1 MSWYL
6 ALPLMTPF
14 VTAVLAFLLRASG
27 IGRWVAVA
35 GSVAGLILSVI
46 LMREIMAAGIVTGQM
61 SDWPAPFGITLV
73 ADLLSGIMVVLT
85 AAVGLAVGIYATG
98 EIDDDLEDMGF
109 FAIFQLLLGGV
120 TGAFLTGDLFN
131 LYVWFEVLLIS
142 SFGLL
147 ILGGTRQQI
156 DGAVKYVVLNLVST
170 IVFLCG
176 LGVLYGATGT
186 LNMADLRLA
195 VDASD
200 QQGLITVLSMFFLIA
215 FGMKAAVFPLF
226 FWLPASYHTPT
237 NAVSAIFAG
246 LLSKVGV
253 YALFRSFTLIF
264 DNDPGYTG
272 TLLIWVAAL
281 TMVTGILGA
290 LAQTDIRRVMSYQIV
305 SSIGF
310 LILGLAIGTP
320 LALAGAI
327 FYLIHNVIVKV
338 NLFLVSGVAA
348 RLTGGSSDM
357 ARMGGIYKTAPLV
370 AFLFI
375 VPAFTLAG
383 FPPLTGFWAKVMLVQ
398 AALEVGNGVMV
409 AVALIVSLLTIWS
422 LMIVWARVF
431 WSAHP
436 DGLEPR
442 SADLGAVR
450 LNLLV
455 PIAALGLLSVVIGL
469 FPQTVVDLAQSA
481 AAQLHDPQAYV
492 DAVLGGAP

>member
-6 ALPLMTPF
+6 AMPLMTP
-14 VTAVLAFLLRASG
+14 VLTAVAAYLLRGSG

-35 GSVAGLILSVI
+35 GSALGLVFALMLMNQVI
-46 LMREIMAAGIVTGQM
+46 AAGVVTGQM
-61 SDWPAPFGITLV
+61 SDWPAPFGITLI
-73 ADLLSGIMVVLT
+73 ADLFSGIMVLLT
-85 AAVGLAVGIYATG
+85 AGVGLAVAVYACG
-98 EIDDDLEDMGF
+98 EIDDDLEEMGF
-109 FAIFQLLLGGV
+109 FAIFQLLLAGV

-170 IVFLCG
+170 IIFLCG
-176 LGVLYGATGT
+176 LGLLYGATGT

-195 VDASD
+195 VDNSD
-200 QQGLITVLSMFFLIA
+200 QQGLVTVLSMFFLVA
-215 FGMKAAVFPLF
+215 FAMKAAVFPLF

-237 NAVSAIFAG
+237 SAVSAIFAG

-253 YALFRSFTLIF
+253 YALFRTFTLIF
-264 DNDPGYTG
+264 DNDPAYTQPI
-272 TLLIWVAAL
+272 LYVAAAL

-290 LAQTDIRRVMSYQIV
+290 LAQTDMRRVMSYQIV

-327 FYLIHNVIVKV
+327 FYLVHNIIVKV
-338 NLFLVSGVAA
+338 NLFLVAGVAT
-348 RLTGGSSDM
+348 RLCGSSEM
-357 ARMGGIYKTAPLV
+357 SRMGGVYKTAPLV
-370 AFLFI
+370 ALLFL

-383 FPPLTGFWAKVMLVQ
+383 FPPLTGFWAKVLLVQ
-398 AALEVGNGVMV
+398 AALEAGNWGMV
-409 AVALIVSLLTIWS
+409 ALVLIVSLLTIWS

-431 WSAHP
+431 WAAHP
-436 DGLEPR
+436 EGLEPR
-442 SADLGAVR
+442 TADLAPVR
-450 LNLLV
+450 LHLLL
-455 PIAALGLLSVVIGL
+455 PIAALGLASILIGL
-469 FPQTVVDLAQSA
+469 FPNGLIVLVQAA
-481 AAQLHDPQAYV
+481 AAQLLDPQAYV

>member
-6 ALPLMTPF
+6 AMPLMTPIL
-14 VTAVLAFLLRASG
+14 TAVAAFLLRGSG

-35 GSVAGLILSVI
+35 GSALGLVFALILMGQI
-46 LMREIMAAGIVTGQM
+46 TEAGVVTGQM
-61 SDWPAPFGITLV
+61 SDWPAPFGITLI
-73 ADLLSGIMVVLT
+73 ADIFSGIMVMLT
-85 AAVGLAVGIYATG
+85 AGVGLAVAVYACG
-98 EIDDDLEDMGF
+98 EIDDDLEEMGF
-109 FAIFQLLLGGV
+109 FAIFQLLLAGV

-170 IVFLCG
+170 IIFLCG
-176 LGVLYGATGT
+176 LGLLYGATGT
-186 LNMADLRLA
+186 LNMADLRQA

-253 YALFRSFTLIF
+253 YALFRTFTLIF
-264 DNDPGYTG
+264 DNDPAYTQPI
-272 TLLIWVAAL
+272 LFVVAGL
-281 TMVTGILGA
+281 TMVAGILGA
-290 LAQTDIRRVMSYQIV
+290 LAQTDMRRVMSYQIV

-327 FYLIHNVIVKV
+327 FYLVHNIIVKV
-338 NLFLVSGVAA
+338 NLFLVAGVAS
-348 RLTGGSSDM
+348 RMCGSSEM
-357 ARMGGIYKTAPLV
+357 SRMGGLYKTAPLIAV
-370 AFLFI
+370 LFL

-383 FPPLTGFWAKVMLVQ
+383 FPPLTGFWAKVLLVQ
-398 AALEVGNGVMV
+398 ATLEAGNWFMV
-409 AVALIVSLLTIWS
+409 ALALIVSLLTIWS

-431 WSAHP
+431 WEAHP

-442 SADLGAVR
+442 LSDLGPVR
-450 LNLLV
+450 LQLLV
-455 PIAALGLLSVVIGL
+455 PIAALGLASILIGL
-469 FPQTVVDLAQSA
+469 FPNGLILLVQDA
-481 AAQLHDPQAYV
+481 AVQLLDPQAYV

>member
-6 ALPLMTPF
+6 ALPLMTP
-14 VTAVLAFLLRASG
+14 VLTAVMSYLLRGSG
-27 IGRWVAVA
+27 IGRWVAVT
-35 GSVAGLILSVI
+35 GSALGLGFALI
-46 LMREIMAAGIVTGQM
+46 LMRQITQLGVVTGQM

-73 ADLLSGIMVVLT
+73 ADLFSGIMVLLT
-85 AAVGLAVGIYATG
+85 AGVGLAVAVYACG

-109 FAIFQLLLGGV
+109 FAIFQLLLAGV

-147 ILGGTRQQI
+147 ILGGTRAQI
-156 DGAVKYVVLNLVST
+156 DGAVKYVLLNLVST

-176 LGVLYGATGT
+176 LGLLYGATGT

-195 VDASD
+195 VDSSD

-226 FWLPASYHTPT
+226 SWLPASYHTPT
-237 NAVSAIFAG
+237 NAASAIFAG

-264 DNDPGYTG
+264 DNDPAYTQPI
-272 TLLIWVAAL
+272 LMVVAGL

-290 LAQTDIRRVMSYQIV
+290 LAQTDMRRVMSYQIV

-320 LALAGAI
+320 LAIAGAI
-327 FYLIHNVIVKV
+327 FYLVHNVIVKV
-338 NLFLVSGVAA
+338 NLFLVTGVAA
-348 RLTGGSSDM
+348 RLCGSSEM
-357 ARMGGIYKTAPLV
+357 SRMGGVYKTAPLV
-370 AFLFI
+370 ALLFI

-398 AALEVGNGVMV
+398 AALEAGNWVMV

-431 WSAHP
+431 WDAHP

-442 SADLGAVR
+442 TADLAPVR
-450 LNLLV
+450 LHLLL
-455 PIAALGLLSVVIGL
+455 PIAALGLASILIGVFPNGLVV
-469 FPQTVVDLAQSA
+469 LAQAA
-481 AAQLHDPQAYV
+481 AAQLLDPQPYL
-492 DAVLGGAP
+492 DAVLGGTP

>member
-14 VTAVLAFLLRASG
+14 VTAVLAFLLRGSG
-27 IGRWVAVA
+27 MGRWVAVG
-35 GSVAGLILSVI
+35 GSVAGLILSLV
-46 LMREIMAAGIVTGQM
+46 LMRQVMALGVVTGQM

-85 AAVGLAVGIYATG
+85 AAMGLAVGVYATG
-98 EIDDDLEDMGF
+98 EIDDDLEEMGF

-176 LGVLYGATGT
+176 LGLLYGAVGT
-186 LNMADLRLA
+186 LNMADLRQA

-272 TLLIWVAAL
+272 PLLMWVAGF
-281 TMVTGILGA
+281 TMVAGILGA
-290 LAQTDIRRVMSYQIV
+290 LAQTDMRRVMSYQIV

-310 LILGLAIGTP
+310 LIFGLAIGTP
-320 LALAGAI
+320 LAVAGAI

-338 NLFLVSGVAA
+338 NLFLVAGVAA
-348 RLTGGSSDM
+348 RLNGSSDM
-357 ARMGGIYKTAPLV
+357 AHMGGIYKTAPLV
-370 AFLFI
+370 ALLFI

-383 FPPLTGFWAKVMLVQ
+383 FPPLTGFWAKVLLVQ

-409 AVALIVSLLTIWS
+409 AVALVVSLLTIWS

-436 DGLEPR
+436 DGQEPR
-442 SADLGAVR
+442 LADLGAARVQ
-450 LNLLV
+450 LLV
-455 PIAALGLLSVVIGL
+455 PIAALGLLSIGIGL
-469 FPQTVVDLAQSA
+469 FPQTVIDLAQAA
-481 AAQLHDPQAYV
+481 AAQLLDPQAYV
-492 DAVLGGAP
+492 DAVLGGTP